1 MNLLEKDQ
9 TGDELTGLGEW
20 LALWLQVMG
29 EKELKSDSGLGDV
42 LKNRGIGDRNGVN
55 QRKVLAVWVV

>member
-55 QRKVLAVWVV
+55 